1 MMGLPPDS
9 IVEFTLSRMQTS
21 LAKRTSEN
29 DVTNE
34 RSGLL
39 FSAMYMMHFR
49 ANYLWTFG
57 SLL

>member
-1 MMGLPPDS
+1 MGLPPDS
-9 IVEFTLSRMQTS
+9 IVEFTLARMRTS
-21 LAKRTSEN
+21 LAQRTSEN

-49 ANYLWTFG
+49 ADCLWTLD